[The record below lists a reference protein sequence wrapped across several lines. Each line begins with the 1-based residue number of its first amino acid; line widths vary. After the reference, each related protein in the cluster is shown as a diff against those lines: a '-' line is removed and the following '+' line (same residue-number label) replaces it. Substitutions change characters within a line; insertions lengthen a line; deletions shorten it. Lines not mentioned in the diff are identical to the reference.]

1 MHNHESKT
9 FSPEYIVFGIK
20 WQLKEMRVITPN
32 KQFIAMISDYKSA
45 FNYEDVVNAYNEGIK
60 NLVTKMN
67 TSNSKVVDSI
77 RQDMLHYEI
86 TEFLK
91 ELGIRYKVKNL

>member
-1 MHNHESKT
+1 
-9 FSPEYIVFGIK
+9 
-20 WQLKEMRVITPN
+20 
-32 KQFIAMISDYKSA
+32 
-45 FNYEDVVNAYNEGIK
+45 
-60 NLVTKMN
+60 MN